1 MSFEFTPDEHRR
13 VILAQLA
20 GIKLD
25 PIGHADLAVVATLG
39 TVYFIDFIAVSFLLW
54 NRKYAPLKSKYPI
67 LMSCCLLAMFIWFL
81 GDLVLKS
88 HVHVRGVVLSS
99 CMFFCV
105 WMRVMFGC
113 FMVSGLITIRSYAL
127 FCIFR
132 KNCAYRGQYVYWSW
146 GAVGAL
152 ALVFVLVTYIM
163 PRDHTV
169 HYIPLIQMCNMGY
182 TYRAIVQSLLWV
194 TWIVNAIINYRLR
207 NITSSFN
214 ESREMGV
221 ACISVF
227 LLLTFNTVI
236 LYAYPMY
243 PTRTSLRVT
252 ETLLSHTLANFLWWF
267 IMYESIF
274 NCAFRRKQ
282 YLARWKDK
290 LVRDGLQKQYQISR
304 TVDPFSATMLSV
316 DSHPAKL
323 VTLPRDVIESSSPRA
338 FEARMSFSRHSNHRQ
353 ESTTR
358 GVLGGAAGDMTGS
371 ASGRMWYAGENNPNG
386 SASLLSAEDQA
397 EDDNSNIVL
406 FSPQRVNCRPLN
418 NLENISSATTIHDDT
433 GGSGT
438 PLSRY
443 HFPTPPKSSATDPQ

>member
-1 MSFEFTPDEHRR
+1 
-13 VILAQLA
+13 
-20 GIKLD
+20 
-25 PIGHADLAVVATLG
+25 
-39 TVYFIDFIAVSFLLW
+39 
-54 NRKYAPLKSKYPI
+54 
-67 LMSCCLLAMFIWFL
+67 MFIWFL

-88 HVHVRGVVLSS
+88 HVHVRGTVLSS

-132 KNCAYRGQYVYWSW
+132 KNCAYRGKHLYWSW
-146 GAVGAL
+146 GSVSAL
-152 ALVFVLVTYIM
+152 ALIFILATYIM
-163 PRDHTV
+163 PRDRTV
-169 HYIPLIQMCNMGY
+169 HYIPLIEMCNMGY

-194 TWIVNAIINYRLR
+194 TWIINAIINYRLR

-267 IMYESIF
+267 IMYEGIF
-274 NCAFRRKQ
+274 NCALRRKQ
-282 YLARWKDK
+282 YLAQWKDK
-290 LVRDGLQKQYQISR
+290 LVKDGLQKQYQISR

-316 DSHPAKL
+316 DSHPEKL

-338 FEARMSFSRHSNHRQ
+338 FEARMSFSDNSNRQ
-353 ESTTR
+353 ESTTH
-358 GVLGGAAGDMTGS
+358 GAAACT
-371 ASGRMWYAGENNPNG
+371 WYPNANG
-386 SASLLSAEDQA
+386 SSSLLSAEDQA
-397 EDDNSNIVL
+397 AEDDNSNIIL
-406 FSPQRVNCRPLN
+406 FSPQRAHCRPLN
-418 NLENISSATTIHDDT
+418 NLENISSATTIHDV
-433 GGSGT
+433 GNNGT
-438 PLSRY
+438 PVSRY
-443 HFPTPPKSSATDPQ
+443 HFPTPPKSAAANGDSQ